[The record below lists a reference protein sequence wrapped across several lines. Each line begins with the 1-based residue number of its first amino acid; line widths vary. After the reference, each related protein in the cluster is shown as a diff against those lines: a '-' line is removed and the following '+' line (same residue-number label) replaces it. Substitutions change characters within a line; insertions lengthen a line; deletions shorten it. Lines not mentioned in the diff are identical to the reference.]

1 MSAGRRSSILDQRIE
16 FYDLEAA
23 ATGLSDTPHTS
34 HTSGF
39 PAVSGRRE
47 GPEASLQTGRA
58 FPLSV
63 AKSLRFYDTV
73 HNVPWHDGGLSAKM
87 DSDAGKSMKPGILAY
102 QVKNG
107 NIHIRGAEGD
117 RRLQN
122 DNPSP
127 LFLCT

>member
-102 QVKNG
+102 QGKEV
-107 NIHIRGAEGD
+107 
-117 RRLQN
+117 
-122 DNPSP
+122 
-127 LFLCT
+127 